1 MLTLS
6 QVSVLLSVS
15 SNSLGASSI
24 SQAEVQE
31 WTLLQMLKV
40 TFVMT
45 NSVKSMAVVLIAFI
59 PGIFLSVSRLL

>member
-6 QVSVLLSVS
+6 QVLVLLSVS
-15 SNSLGASSI
+15 SNGLGASSL

-45 NSVKSMAVVLIAFI
+45 NSVKSMGVVLIAFI